1 MFFIYN
7 INTLCF
13 RTIDNEKRK
22 NIYFYLFSF
31 VVCLFSFFSRRY
43 CNRESG
49 RRLNFPLTEEKPI
62 LKA

>member
-22 NIYFYLFSF
+22 NIYFYL
-31 VVCLFSFFSRRY
+31 
-43 CNRESG
+43 
-49 RRLNFPLTEEKPI
+49 I
-62 LKA
+62 LRKHT

>member
-1 MFFIYN
+1 MKANCFFTYN
-7 INTLCF
+7 IDTLCF

-49 RRLNFPLTEEKPI
+49 RRL
-62 LKA
+62 

>member
-43 CNRESG
+43 CNRE
-49 RRLNFPLTEEKPI
+49 RQTVINFPLTEEKPI